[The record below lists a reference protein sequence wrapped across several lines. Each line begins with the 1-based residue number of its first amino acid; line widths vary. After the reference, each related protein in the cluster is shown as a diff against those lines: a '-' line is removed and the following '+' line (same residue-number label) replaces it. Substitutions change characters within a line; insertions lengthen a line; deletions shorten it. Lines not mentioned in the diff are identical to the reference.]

1 VIVREEVHLANMFAN
16 EQNAVYINM
25 AVSRDQNV
33 GDISVLCGQC
43 RSYKGFGDPGAV
55 NLFGARRPSLFGA
68 HATEKKMC
76 NKKRKRKKVLQN

>member
-1 VIVREEVHLANMFAN
+1 VIVREEVHLATMFAN
-16 EQNAVYINM
+16 EQNAVR

>member
-1 VIVREEVHLANMFAN
+1 VIVREEVHLATMFAN
-16 EQNAVYINM
+16 EQNAVR

-43 RSYKGFGDPGAV
+43 LSYKGFGDPGAV